1 MAGFIDGIKAA
12 GYTIKEAKVAGFS
25 FEGLRLAGFACA
37 EVADTCKMTCH
48 EARVAGYTAAECK
61 AAGWSWKE
69 IEQSGYSIRQVKP
82 TIGNTALSAT
92 ELLDSSLLSVW
103 ADSSVP

>member
-1 MAGFIDGIKAA
+1 MLGMAEAGYTVKECFDANFECVHVRMAGFIDGIKAA

-48 EARVAGYTAAECK
+48 EARVAG
-61 AAGWSWKE
+61 
-69 IEQSGYSIRQVKP
+69 
-82 TIGNTALSAT
+82 
-92 ELLDSSLLSVW
+92 
-103 ADSSVP
+103 